1 MLIQI
6 FKAILITSC
15 IGGLVS
21 IILFLLKP
29 LTKRFF
35 SPAWN
40 YYIWLAV
47 LVVMIIPVRL
57 PVPEKGLNDTL
68 NLTDK
73 KYAQTQGSANEYPAE
88 LPNISPLQTTPDV
101 DLKVPE
107 FDVKEKA
114 SPYDRVINYL
124 TDNLDLISFIWIM
137 IALVSFLFKLTQ
149 YILFV
154 LKIRKNSE
162 KAKCEEIR
170 NYTKRKVA
178 VKICDTISSP
188 MIVGVFNPTLILPAT
203 ELTSEQMKNVLCH
216 EITHLKR
223 NDILYKWFATIVKC
237 IHWFNPT
244 IYFAVKTINKEC
256 EISCD
261 YAVVKNM
268 NKEQEKEYVNTILAL
283 ISTKKNRLNTLTT
296 EMSGKKKSL
305 KERFA
310 IIKNRRK
317 LSKKAIII
325 SLVIGVFLLGGALM
339 ISGVLNGLFFRE
351 KSEETEIKLTNNGE
365 IIIFDNK
372 PFMHGEMAYFPL
384 EELVAKL
391 NSENRVEKT
400 GEKYVVYLTED
411 VENYTVSAD
420 LKEIIYSGQGG
431 AFRETEY
438 SPILK
443 DNIIYIPYE
452 YVRYIF
458 VDANNYY
465 IGGSFLYKN
474 EKMNIKFEIP
484 LGWCGK
490 YIIDESTENEYVIVF
505 KHKATVEK
513 YPNAGTLFSVYRIE
527 DANVDEAMRVY
538 GNMTVVWRNAEF
550 AYVVARPT
558 DVQHPIWVD
567 RDEEDID
574 IAIEYESLYAG
585 INYIQETFKL
595 IDESKE
601 KSIPVIENAEN
612 LSYAQMKDLQRMV
625 DEGHFPW
632 RLDYEQVIM
641 MWVSAQGEEVI
652 GGRIVAFSGGGQD
665 CSATYIVN
673 GNTYIVEL
681 FKPIRNDDTGIWIVR
696 SCEKQIPSV
705 VHEIFF
711 YERNPGQAWIFRGD
725 DGWWRMIPRT
735 MAVFPGEALGVGVLP
750 KSIVA
755 YFTDAGT
762 NMEQYQREVG
772 RTDGP
777 FAQIP
782 ITLELNFSENDT
794 LGHLHFVYYY
804 EDGTTKTSQ
813 YYNVL
818 VE

>member
-35 SPAWN
+35 SVIWN

-57 PVPEKGLNDTL
+57 PLPEKGLNNALD
-68 NLTDK
+68 LTNK
-73 KYAQTQGSANEYPAE
+73 NYVQTQGGANEYPVE
-88 LPNISPLQTTPDV
+88 LPEISALPTATDV
-101 DLKVPE
+101 DLKEPE
-107 FDVKEKA
+107 FDGKEKVA
-114 SPYDRVINYL
+114 LYDSAVNYMA
-124 TDNLDLISFIWIM
+124 DKLDLISFVWIT
-137 IALVSFLFKLTQ
+137 IALGSFVFKLMQ
-149 YILFV
+149 YLFFV
-154 LKIRKNSE
+154 LKIRKNSKNAE
-162 KAKCEEIR
+162 CEEIG
-170 NYTKRKVA
+170 NYTKRKVV
-178 VKICDTISSP
+178 VKICDIISSP
-188 MIVGVFNPTLILPAT
+188 MIVGVFKPTLLLPVT
-203 ELTSEQMKNVLCH
+203 ELTSEQIHNVLCH

-223 NDILYKWFATIVKC
+223 NDLLYKWFATIVRC
-237 IHWFNPT
+237 IHWFNPVV
-244 IYFAVKTINKEC
+244 YFVVKTINKEC

-268 NKEQEKEYVNTILAL
+268 SKEQEKEYVNTILAL

-305 KERFA
+305 KERFMM
-310 IIKNRRK
+310 IKNRKK
-317 LSKKAIII
+317 LSKKTIII
-325 SLVIGVFLLGGALM
+325 SSVVGVVLLGGALLA
-339 ISGVLNGLFFRE
+339 SGLLNGIFFEE
-351 KSEETEIKLTNNGE
+351 KHEETEIKLTNNGE
-365 IIIFDNK
+365 LITFDNK
-372 PFMHGEMAYFPL
+372 PFIQDEMVYFPL
-384 EELVAKL
+384 EELTTKL
-391 NSENRVEKT
+391 NSDNRVEKT
-400 GEKYVVYLTED
+400 DGKYVVY
-411 VENYTVSAD
+411 VKNSIENYTVMAD
-420 LKEIIYSGQGG
+420 LKEISYSGQGG
-431 AFRETEY
+431 VLRETEY
-438 SPILK
+438 APILK

-458 VDANNYY
+458 VDANGYD
-465 IGGSFLYKN
+465 IGGSTLYKN

-490 YIIDESTENEYVIVF
+490 YIIDESAENEYHIVF
-505 KHKATVEK
+505 RHKATVEK

-527 DANVDEAMRVY
+527 DSQVDKTMRVY

-574 IAIEYESLYAG
+574 IAYEYESMYAG

-601 KSIPVIENAEN
+601 KSIPVIENAED
-612 LSYAQMKDLQRMV
+612 LSYAEIKDLQRMV

-641 MWVSAQGEEVI
+641 MWVSAQGEDVE

-665 CSATYIVN
+665 CSATYLVN

-681 FKPIRNDDTGIWIVR
+681 FKPIRNDDAGIWIVR
-696 SCEKQIPSV
+696 SCEKQIPSIA
-705 VHEIFF
+705 HETFF
-711 YERNPGQAWIFRGD
+711 YERNPGQAWILRQD
-725 DGWWRMIPRT
+725 DGWYRMIPRT
-735 MAVFPGEALGVGVLP
+735 MAVFPGESFDVGPLP

-755 YFTDAGT
+755 YFTDTGT
-762 NMEQYQREVG
+762 DMEQYQREIG

-777 FAQIP
+777 YEQIP
-782 ITLELNFSENDT
+782 ILVELNFSENDT
-794 LGHLHFVYYY
+794 MGHLHFVYYY